1 MHFIVDKTKNL
12 LYYINIEMKEE
23 KLMKKFVKI
32 TAVTIAAIAW
42 ITLSIFVFFALIENG
57 LI

>member
-1 MHFIVDKTKNL
+1 
-12 LYYINIEMKEE
+12 
-23 KLMKKFVKI
+23 MKKFVKI
-32 TAVTIAAIAW
+32 TAITW